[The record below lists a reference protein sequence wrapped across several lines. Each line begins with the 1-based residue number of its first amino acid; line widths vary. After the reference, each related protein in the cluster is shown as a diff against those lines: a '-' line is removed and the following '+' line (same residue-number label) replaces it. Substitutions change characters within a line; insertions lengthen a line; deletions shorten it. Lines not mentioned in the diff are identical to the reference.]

1 MKIRQGKSM
10 TRSRDVEFDAAGVGK
25 HYDDDRRIAAVSIS
39 GNVIDHAS
47 DAEPDDKPTRVRVE
61 IGHDDPMLPVYVDAL
76 VAMRD
81 RVPEGALVGSP
92 PPSPPLR
99 SRLRARLPRDSWK
112 LSARLS
118 HSEAATKTSGSTQK
132 FMNGDYWV
140 LGEHGLKPEG
150 SLPIGTTA
158 VYYRDS
164 VWWIVE
170 KVR

>member
-1 MKIRQGKSM
+1 VKVRQGKSM
-10 TRSRDVEFDAAGVGK
+10 TRARDVEFDAAGVGK

-39 GNVIDHAS
+39 GNVID
-47 DAEPDDKPTRVRVE
+47 DEPDAAPDAKPTRVRIE
-61 IGHDDPMLPVYVDAL
+61 IEHDDPMLPVYVDAL

-81 RVPEGALVGSP
+81 RVLEGSAAPAL
-92 PPSPPLR
+92 PSPPLR
-99 SRLRARLPRDSWK
+99 TRLRARLPRDSWK

-118 HSEAATKTSGSTQK
+118 QAEAATKTSGSTQK

-150 SLPIGTTA
+150 GLPIGTTA
-158 VYYRDS
+158 VYYKDS

-170 KVR
+170 KVK